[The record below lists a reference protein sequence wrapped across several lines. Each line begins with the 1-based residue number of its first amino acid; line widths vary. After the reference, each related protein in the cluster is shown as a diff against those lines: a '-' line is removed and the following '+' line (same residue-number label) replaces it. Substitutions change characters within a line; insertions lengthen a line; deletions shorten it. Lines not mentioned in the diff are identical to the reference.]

1 METLTIV
8 RLWAGAAWA
17 DGVLHPA
24 EAAAL
29 RRLIDA
35 SDDLAGEARV
45 QALALLEAAPAVTVE
60 EVRKLAPAAREGV
73 YRAVLGIIRLDGKVT
88 ADEEEWVAKL
98 RARLNLDEATMRRI
112 EGEV

>member
-1 METLTIV
+1 METSTIV
-8 RLWAGAAWA
+8 RLWAAAAWA

-35 SDDLAGEARV
+35 SDDLGGERRAE
-45 QALALLEAAPAVTVE
+45 ALALLDGPPDVKLD
-60 EVRKLAPAAREGV
+60 EVQALGPVAREGV
-73 YRAVLGIIRLDGKVT
+73 YRAALGIVRLDGKVT

-98 RARLNLDEATMRRI
+98 RNRLHFDETILKKI
-112 EGEV
+112 EAEH